1 MALIDLEFF
10 VHGLIM
16 SKYLNEMPRLG
27 IKVILYQ
34 AKHCKGTETSTILL
48 FLEEI
53 ISMSD

>member
-10 VHGLIM
+10 VHDLIM
-16 SKYLNEMPRLG
+16 PKYLNEMSGLG

-34 AKHCKGTETSTILL
+34 AKHCKGAETSTILL